1 MSSYKPCHRVE
12 KTLCTGRTENLL
24 ERIFLSFANVP
35 QARQEPEYLKTFSLN
50 LNFREGETSARVR
63 MLRAEKEQRFQER
76 KVERAELPDY
86 IRAQLEL
93 SGMAG

>member
-1 MSSYKPCHRVE
+1 M
-12 KTLCTGRTENLL
+12 KTL
-24 ERIFLSFANVP
+24 FLNP
-35 QARQEPEYLKTFSLN
+35 K
-50 LNFREGETSARVR
+50 FREGETSARVR

-93 SGMAG
+93 SGMVG

>member
-1 MSSYKPCHRVE
+1 M
-12 KTLCTGRTENLL
+12 
-24 ERIFLSFANVP
+24 
-35 QARQEPEYLKTFSLN
+35 KTFSLHP
-50 LNFREGETSARVR
+50 NFRDGETSARVR